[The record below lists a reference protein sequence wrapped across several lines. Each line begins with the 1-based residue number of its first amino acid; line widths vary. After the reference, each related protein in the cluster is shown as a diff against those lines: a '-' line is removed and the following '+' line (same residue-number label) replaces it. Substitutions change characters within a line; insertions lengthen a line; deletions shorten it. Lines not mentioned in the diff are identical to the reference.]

1 MSSSKAPSSVKVG
14 DYVKLTLLDDRSVSY
29 SGKVIAV
36 SNFSVA
42 RSLGS
47 DIVARHEQIKSSIT
61 TVSGDS
67 IDDVTDQMFLVIQ
80 TDDTMP
86 LVVAYQWIAGNSVEV
101 IELGSTYNIKLLNAS
116 KELAEEAVSVLRS
129 NGISCKLN
137 VVY

>member
-1 MSSSKAPSSVKVG
+1 MSSSKAPSAVKVG
-14 DYVKLTLLDDRSVSY
+14 DYVKLTMLDDRSVSY

-42 RSLGS
+42 RSLGT
-47 DIVARHEQIKSSIT
+47 DIVAKHAQIKSSIT
-61 TVSGDS
+61 TVSGDP
-67 IDDVTDQMFLVIQ
+67 IDDVTDQMFLVLE

-101 IELGSTYNIKLLNAS
+101 IELGSTYTIKLLNAS
-116 KELAEEAVSVLRS
+116 KELAEEAVAILRS

-137 VVY
+137 IVY